1 MISRAAHSG
10 SSVVMMF
17 SSNQLSPVLA
27 VLALAVSVTIGRTE
41 PGAASRFQDTIRP
54 LLETYCLQCH
64 GPEKEKGKVNFAAVG
79 DFDSVLRNPDLW
91 DRVLIQLG
99 DGEMPPED
107 EPQPSPAERQSLID
121 WIGEALRLAAD
132 PGKLDPGRVTAR
144 RLNRREYNHTVRD
157 LFGVSVQP
165 ADNFPLDGS
174 GGEGFDNVADTL
186 FLPPVLMEGYFAA
199 ADAVLDEVFS
209 KPDLAGQVLSPAPDE
224 ALPPA
229 EALQAIIERYGQLA
243 FRGPVSGEEL
253 NRIAALGHHAL
264 EEGLSF
270 EEAVRRSLKTFLLSP
285 RFLFRIED
293 DQDSEEPW
301 RISDWELATR
311 LSYFLWSSMPDQ
323 RLFELAGAQ
332 QLSRPEVLAVEVER
346 MLADP
351 RAGTLAE
358 HFAGQWLHFER
369 IISTANPD
377 AGKFKELTPKI
388 RQAMYEESRL
398 FFDELLRNNGRLLD
412 ILDARYA
419 YLNGPLASF
428 YGVSGVDGQDFQKV
442 ELPDRRRGGVLGMGS
457 ILTATS
463 LPLRTSPV
471 LRGKWILEEILGT
484 PPPPPPPLV
493 DALPDDDRNRKG
505 LTLRQQLELHRA
517 QAECAGCHQR
527 MDPLG
532 FGLENFDPIGRWRDE
547 LRGDPIDA
555 SGELPGG
562 ASFTGPEE
570 LKDILLEQKEAF
582 SRNLSERM
590 LGYALGRGIEYFD
603 RPAVDELIRTLSE
616 NEFRSLPF
624 LQAVAA
630 SYPFQHR
637 RNSRPEE
644 DPS

>member
-1 MISRAAHSG
+1 MTFLSR
-10 SSVVMMF
+10 
-17 SSNQLSPVLA
+17 QLSLVLA
-27 VLALAVSVTIGRTE
+27 VLGLAVSPITGRAD
-41 PGAASRFQDTIRP
+41 PGPAQRFADTIRP
-54 LLETYCLQCH
+54 HLESYCLDCH
-64 GPEKEKGKVNFAAVG
+64 GPEQQKGKVNLGAVA
-79 DFDSVLRNPDLW
+79 DFDAVLRDPGLW

-107 EPQPSPAERQSLID
+107 EPQPSQAERQNLIG
-121 WIGEALRLAAD
+121 WIGEALHIAANPD
-132 PGKLDPGRVTAR
+132 KPDPGRITAR

-165 ADNFPLDGS
+165 AGNFPLDGS
-174 GGEGFDNVADTL
+174 GGEGFDNAADTL

-199 ADAVLDEVFS
+199 ADAVLEELFS
-209 KPDLAGQVLSPAPDE
+209 KPDLAGQALSPAPDE
-224 ALPPA
+224 AQPPA
-229 EALQAIIERYGQLA
+229 EALQTIVERYGQLA
-243 FRGPVSGEEL
+243 FRGPVPGEEL
-253 NRIAALGHHAL
+253 NRIAALGHQAL
-264 EEGLSF
+264 EEGQPF
-270 EEAVRRSLKTFLLSP
+270 EEALRRSLKAFLLSP
-285 RFLFRIED
+285 RFLFRIEED
-293 DQDSEEPW
+293 HDSEEPW

-323 RLFELAGAQ
+323 RIFELAGTQ
-332 QLSRPEVLAVEVER
+332 QLSRPEVLAAEVER

-358 HFAGQWLHFER
+358 HFAGQWLHFEK
-369 IISTANPD
+369 ITSTANPD
-377 AGKFKELTPKI
+377 AGKFKELTPRI
-388 RQAMYEESRL
+388 REAMYEESRL
-398 FFDELLRNNGRLLD
+398 FFDDLLRNNGRLLD
-412 ILDARYA
+412 ILDADYA
-419 YLNGPLASF
+419 YLNGSLASF
-428 YGVSGVDGQDFQKV
+428 YGISGVEGRDFQKV
-442 ELPDRRRGGVLGMGS
+442 QLPDRRRGGVLGMGS

-493 DALPDDDRNRKG
+493 DSLPDDDRNRKG

-555 SGELPGG
+555 SGELPSGV
-562 ASFTGPEE
+562 AFTGPEE

-582 SRNLSERM
+582 ARNLSERM

-603 RPAVDELIRTLSE
+603 RPAVDELVRTLSE
-616 NEFRSLPF
+616 TEFRSLPF
-624 LQAVAA
+624 IQAIAA

-637 RNSRPEE
+637 RNPRLEE